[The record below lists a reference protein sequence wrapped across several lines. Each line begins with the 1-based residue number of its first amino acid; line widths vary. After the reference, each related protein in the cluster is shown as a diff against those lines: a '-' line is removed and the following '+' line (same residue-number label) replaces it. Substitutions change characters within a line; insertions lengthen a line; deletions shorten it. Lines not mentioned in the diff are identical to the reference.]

1 MKKSPILLAAGLL
14 VPLLTPSAV
23 TAVPRRVRVVA
34 PRHAV
39 VAPGRVYVRV
49 GPPRTIVEVR
59 PTRPSAAHVWI
70 GGYHRWNGTAYV
82 WVPGR
87 WEIGPRPAAVWVSG
101 HWAKSPEGWY
111 WVEGYWR

>member
-1 MKKSPILLAAGLL
+1 
-14 VPLLTPSAV
+14 
-23 TAVPRRVRVVA
+23 
-34 PRHAV
+34 
-39 VAPGRVYVRV
+39 V